1 MADRYWVGGTGTWNG
16 TNVLNWSDASGGLPG
31 ASVPTSADNVF
42 FDANSNVGTGAFTV
56 TIATVIASC
65 LNFSASG
72 LDGAMTLTVNRG
84 VFVFGSWLSAP
95 NLTISGILEIFFS
108 AVSGV
113 QTITSNGRTFDCP
126 VLFDGVGGT
135 WQLQDALT
143 VGASRAFSLVNGT
156 FDANNFNVTL
166 GIFRLLSAGTKTLT
180 LGSGTWTVL
189 GTGSGAWN
197 TSTSSAGLTVSAS
210 TATINMTSASAKTF
224 NGGGFTWPTL
234 NQGGAGAL
242 TIASSNTFANIT
254 NTVQPATIRFTA
266 GTTQTFSAFS
276 VSGTSGNLIT
286 LDTTVAGTRA
296 TLSDGSGTNAVS
308 FTSIKDLAAT
318 GGATWSSPTVSGN
331 VDAGNNTGWDFITP
345 PAPPSSGVT
354 YPTALRSFTERTR
367 F

>member
-1 MADRYWVGGTGTWNG
+1 
-16 TNVLNWSDASGGLPG
+16 
-31 ASVPTSADNVF
+31 
-42 FDANSNVGTGAFTV
+42 
-56 TIATVIASC
+56 
-65 LNFSASG
+65 
-72 LDGAMTLTVNRG
+72 MTLALPTFLN
-84 VFVFGSWLSAP
+84 VFGSWVNSA
-95 NLTISGILEIFFS
+95 NTAFSGNFGIVFV
-108 AVSGV
+108 ATSGV
-113 QTITSNGRTFDCP
+113 RTITSNGATIECP
-126 VLFDGVGGT
+126 IGINGAGGT
-135 WQLQDALT
+135 WQLQDAFT
-143 VGASRAFSLVNGT
+143 VGATRIVTLLNGT
-156 FDANNFNVTL
+156 LDANNFNVTL
-166 GIFRLLSAGTKTLT
+166 GTFRILAGTKTLT
-180 LGSGTWTVL
+180 LGSGIWSVL
-189 GTGSGAWN
+189 GSG
-197 TSTSSAGLTVSAS
+197 SSAWSINASGLTVSAS

-224 NGGGFTWPTL
+224 SGGGSTWPTL
-234 NQGGAGAL
+234 NQGGAGVL
-242 TIASSNTFANIT
+242 TIAGTNTFANIT